1 MPKGRLLAVN
11 HQAWCLL
18 ATISL
23 LVGIAARAQDAVAE
37 KKAESPRVAM
47 CVPLAVP
54 VTPTTKIVVRG
65 WALNPAIE
73 VRSSS
78 PQVSFKVLFCDC

>member
-37 KKAESPRVAM
+37 KKPSRRASRCASRWQ
-47 CVPLAVP
+47 CL
-54 VTPTTKIVVRG
+54 
-65 WALNPAIE
+65 
-73 VRSSS
+73 
-78 PQVSFKVLFCDC
+78 